1 MTGQCKCLD
10 GVIGRTCTACT
21 PGFFGESWC
30 GCCVVLCVVCVC
42 VCVCARASV
51 HARMEVSAD
60 DLLDLV
66 RVTS

>member
-1 MTGQCKCLD
+1 MGLLD
-10 GVIGRTCTACT
+10 EPVQHAPQDSLVSLGVG
-21 PGFFGESWC
+21 
-30 GCCVVLCVVCVC
+30 VVLCCVWCVC